1 MTEILNKIMN
11 ENIFQIPRP
20 NILVV
25 DDTPA
30 NLRLLNDLLTK
41 QGYIVRPAPDGRL
54 AISSAKASVPDLV
67 LLDIRMPEMSGYEV
81 CQHLKADELTCEV
94 PIIFISALH
103 DVVDK
108 VKAFEL
114 GGVDYITKPFH
125 PEEVLARVKTHLT
138 IRTLQ
143 KGLQEK
149 NEQLFAEVAE
159 RTRAEEA
166 LKASEQQLRKSN
178 ASKDKFFSIIAHD
191 LRGPI
196 SSLKDLTNFASENI
210 DTYTSQQL
218 KEIILLQ
225 RDTTE
230 NLAKLLENLLTWSR
244 LQRDMIEFIP
254 QEIDLKQ
261 IINRSII
268 LFTAQAEHKR
278 ISLKNSVQESI
289 MIYAD
294 FNMLDTV
301 IRNLISNALKF
312 THPNGNIEIAVRQD
326 QQYAEV
332 SVTDTGIG
340 IASQHLP
347 KLFDLEAKY
356 KNLGTAHEKGTGLG
370 LILCKEFVERN
381 GGQIRVQSEVGKGS
395 TFTFTLPKIGEQKNS
410 APG

>member
-1 MTEILNKIMN
+1 MN
-11 ENIFQIPRP
+11 ENISQIPKP

-30 NLRLLNDLLTK
+30 NLRLLNEILTG
-41 QGYIVRPAPDGRL
+41 QGYIVRPVPDGRL
-54 AISSAKASVPDLV
+54 AIASAKAAAPDLV

-81 CQHLKADELTCEV
+81 CQELKTNELTREI

-114 GGVDYITKPFH
+114 GGVDYITKPFQ
-125 PEEVLARVKTHLT
+125 PEEVLSRVKTHLT
-138 IRTLQ
+138 LRTLQ
-143 KGLQEK
+143 KRLQEK
-149 NEQLFAEVAE
+149 NEQLSEEIAE
-159 RTRAEEA
+159 RTHAEEA
-166 LKASEQQLRKSN
+166 LKASELQLRKNN

-196 SSLKDLTNFASENI
+196 SSLNDLTHFASENI
-210 DTYTSQQL
+210 DTYTLQQL

-261 IINRSII
+261 LVKRSIA
-268 LFTAQAEHKR
+268 LFTVQAEHKQ
-278 ISLKNSVQESI
+278 ISLKNSVQESVI
-289 MIYAD
+289 IYAD
-294 FNMLDTV
+294 FNMIDTV
-301 IRNLISNALKF
+301 IRNLVSNAIKF
-312 THPNGNIEIAVRQD
+312 THPNGSIEITVRQD

-332 SVTDTGIG
+332 SVTDNGIG
-340 IASQHLP
+340 IEPQHLA
-347 KLFDLEAKY
+347 KLFDPEAKY
-356 KNLGTAHEKGTGLG
+356 KRLGTAHEKGTGLG
-370 LILCKEFVERN
+370 LILCKEFVEHN
-381 GGQIRVQSEVGKGS
+381 GGRIWAESEVSKGS
-395 TFTFTLPKIGEQKNS
+395 TFTFTLPKMGKQRNS
-410 APG
+410 EHG